1 MLTPDEVAAAKQMQ
15 ARGWKISVIARHLH
29 RDRRTVRDY
38 LTGKRLPGVRHSGP
52 DPLDPFTAY
61 CQRRFADDPHLQAST
76 LFEELVE
83 LDYPG
88 AYSTFTRALR
98 RQDLRPR
105 CQVCNGTHH
114 EQPEKENAK
123 HCATSRTLL

>member
-1 MLTPDEVAAAKQMQ
+1 MLTPEEVATAKQMQ

-29 RDRRTVRDY
+29 HDRRTVRDY
-38 LTGKRLPGVRHSGP
+38 LTGQRLPGVRHAGP
-52 DPLDPFTAY
+52 DPLDPFAGY

-83 LDYPG
+83 LGYPG

-98 RQDLRPR
+98 RQDLRPHCHICTSSDQPKPENR
-105 CQVCNGTHH
+105 
-114 EQPEKENAK
+114 EQ
-123 HCATSRTLL
+123 